1 MNFGRKV
8 SQMDEIINY
17 RDLDESEKEQ
27 CLDELLKT
35 SFSCPCSNVKAIKV
49 EMDKTQEGSLPQ
61 FVFVRRDKKV
71 IGYMFLI
78 AEKENTS
85 KIFPWWAVENSDEL
99 PVETDLRLLQYG
111 VSLCNQAGCL
121 KLANRLEMQMGNHRN
136 GIGRRPPEFS
146 L

>member
-1 MNFGRKV
+1 
-8 SQMDEIINY
+8 MDEIINY

-27 CLDELLKT
+27 CLNELLKT
-35 SFSCPCSNVKAIKV
+35 SFGFPGSNVKDIKS

-78 AEKENTS
+78 AEKENIS
-85 KIFPWWAVENSDEL
+85 KIFPWWAVDNSDEL
-99 PVETDLRLLQYG
+99 PAEMDLRLLQYG
-111 VSLCNQAGCL
+111 ISLCTQAGCL
-121 KLANRLEMQMGNHRN
+121 KLANRLEMQMENHRN
-136 GIGRRPPEFS
+136 GIGRRQSEFS

>member
-1 MNFGRKV
+1 
-8 SQMDEIINY
+8 MDEIINY
-17 RDLDESEKEQ
+17 RDLMECEKEQ

-35 SFSCPCSNVKAIKV
+35 SFNCSRSNIKAIKV

-78 AEKENTS
+78 AEKEKTS

-111 VSLCNQAGCL
+111 VRLCTQAGCL
-121 KLANRLEMQMGNHRN
+121 KLANRLEMQMENHRN
-136 GIGRRPPEFS
+136 GIGRR
-146 L
+146 LH

>member
-1 MNFGRKV
+1 M
-8 SQMDEIINY
+8 
-17 RDLDESEKEQ
+17 
-27 CLDELLKT
+27 DELLKT
-35 SFSCPCSNVKAIKV
+35 SFSCPGSNVKDIKI

-99 PVETDLRLLQYG
+99 PIETDLRLLQYG
-111 VSLCNQAGCL
+111 VSLCTQAGCL
-121 KLANRLEMQMGNHRN
+121 KLANRLEIQMENHRN
-136 GIGRRPPEFS
+136 GIGHRPPEFS

>member
-1 MNFGRKV
+1 
-8 SQMDEIINY
+8 MDEIINY
-17 RDLDESEKEQ
+17 RDLMECEKEQ

-35 SFSCPCSNVKAIKV
+35 SFSCSSSNINAIKV

-78 AEKENTS
+78 AEKEKTS

-111 VSLCNQAGCL
+111 VRLCTQAGCL
-121 KLANRLEMQMGNHRN
+121 KLANRLEMQMENHRN
-136 GIGRRPPEFS
+136 GIGRRPTECS

>member
-1 MNFGRKV
+1 
-8 SQMDEIINY
+8 MDEIINY
-17 RDLDESEKEQ
+17 RDLDECEKVQ

-35 SFSCPCSNVKAIKV
+35 SFRYPDKNVKDIKA
-49 EMDKTQEGSLPQ
+49 EMDKSQEGSLPQ

-85 KIFPWWAVENSDEL
+85 KLFPWWAVDNSDEL
-99 PVETDLRLLQYG
+99 PIETDLRLLQYG
-111 VSLCNQAGCL
+111 VSLCTRAGCL
-121 KLANRLEMQMGNHRN
+121 KLADRLKMQMENHRN
-136 GIGRRPPEFS
+136 GIGRRPTELS

>member
-35 SFSCPCSNVKAIKV
+35 SFSCPDSNVKDIKI

-85 KIFPWWAVENSDEL
+85 KIFPWWAIENSDEL
-99 PVETDLRLLQYG
+99 PIETDLRLLQYG
-111 VSLCNQAGCL
+111 ISLCTQVGCL
-121 KLANRLEMQMGNHRN
+121 KLANRLERQMENHKN
-136 GIGRRPPEFS
+136 GIGRRSSEFS

>member
-1 MNFGRKV
+1 
-8 SQMDEIINY
+8 MDEIINY

-35 SFSCPCSNVKAIKV
+35 SFSCPDSNVKDIKI

-85 KIFPWWAVENSDEL
+85 KIFPWWAIENSDEL
-99 PVETDLRLLQYG
+99 PIETDLHLLQYG
-111 VSLCNQAGCL
+111 ISLCTQAGCL
-121 KLANRLEMQMGNHRN
+121 KLANRLERQMENHKN
-136 GIGRRPPEFS
+136 GIGRRSSEFS

>member
-1 MNFGRKV
+1 
-8 SQMDEIINY
+8 MDEIINY

-35 SFSCPCSNVKAIKV
+35 SFSCPSSNIKDIKI

-61 FVFVRRDKKV
+61 FVFVRRDKEV

-78 AEKENTS
+78 AEKENTG
-85 KIFPWWAVENSDEL
+85 KIFPWWAVDNSDEL
-99 PVETDLRLLQYG
+99 PIETDLRLLQYG
-111 VSLCNQAGCL
+111 VSLCTQAGCL
-121 KLANRLEMQMGNHRN
+121 KLANRLEMQMENHRN
-136 GIGRRPPEFS
+136 GTGRRPPEFS